1 MDDERDGI
9 RANRRILAACAIGSE
24 CNADFWDREET
35 HRAGG
40 AQCRAGVNKRGVL
53 KAQGEIVQIVIRV
66 DNNDLD
72 ARSAHHKGVVQEQ
85 SCLFIWVAVPLPST
99 QRRDEFQTDALRPGA
114 LPSASLRVRAGEE
127 QTIEQSSDEY
137 LDNMYEDWNKKVDQ
151 EIDTLVEGMTEL
163 VKIAAIG
170 NKDKFRV
177 AQEAFEAQCRT
188 ESMVRAATSL
198 LSITHSL
205 KLLLLLSD
213 ESEIASR
220 RDRAVTDFERT
231 ADNSRV
237 RAAGALDAVL
247 NSDL

>member
-85 SCLFIWVAVPLPST
+85 SCLFIWVAVPLPS
-99 QRRDEFQTDALRPGA
+99 
-114 LPSASLRVRAGEE
+114 
-127 QTIEQSSDEY
+127 
-137 LDNMYEDWNKKVDQ
+137 
-151 EIDTLVEGMTEL
+151 
-163 VKIAAIG
+163 
-170 NKDKFRV
+170 
-177 AQEAFEAQCRT
+177 
-188 ESMVRAATSL
+188 AT
-198 LSITHSL
+198 
-205 KLLLLLSD
+205 
-213 ESEIASR
+213 
-220 RDRAVTDFERT
+220 
-231 ADNSRV
+231 N
-237 RAAGALDAVL
+237 
-247 NSDL
+247 